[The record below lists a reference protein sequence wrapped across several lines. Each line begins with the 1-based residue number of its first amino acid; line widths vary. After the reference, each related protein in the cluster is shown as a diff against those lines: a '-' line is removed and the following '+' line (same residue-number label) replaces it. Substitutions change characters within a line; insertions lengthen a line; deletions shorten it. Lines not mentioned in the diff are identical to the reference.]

1 MTNFQWQEQ
10 HLEWFLR
17 TFKGEIEELAAR
29 DITARY
35 RPRRGEPRKGRS
47 KKGEQTI
54 DAQDFRNLMRLMV
67 LNKYARVTNSY
78 QESRNYKIRMVSDDY
93 PFIQEAFD
101 RELFNHPFIKKPL
114 PGVEE
119 VKNTYLTSVEGR
131 GDASF
136 DEAYKRSN
144 TLGSLYVEAFRIHNY
159 EGGDFDLILHLL
171 DEPPMQPS
179 DIADQRELF
188 ILHVRFFIA
197 VYKAFKIGLPELQ
210 KMVEESDCSCPQ
222 DHDTFFTVIFGHQLV
237 EGLYLRH
244 ALRDRNMPPHR
255 TLSNIAVEIDK
266 LALSEQKIPDN
277 LIASVYRGFVPGE
290 EGALFLQQ
298 GYAGI
303 ERIALKV
310 SDRLEVQN
318 ASKKVEEAFTNIVSY
333 WRTRF
338 NRSR

>member
-1 MTNFQWQEQ
+1 MANFQWQEQ
-10 HLEWFLR
+10 HLKWFLR
-17 TFKGEIEELAAR
+17 TFKDERNKLAAR
-29 DITARY
+29 DIGARY
-35 RPRRGEPRKGRS
+35 CP

-78 QESRNYKIRMVSDDY
+78 KESRNYKIRMVSDDY

-119 VKNTYLTSVEGR
+119 VKNTYLPFVEGH

-144 TLGSLYVEAFRIHNY
+144 TLGSLYVEAFRIYNY

-171 DEPPMQPS
+171 DEPLMQPS
-179 DIADQRELF
+179 DIADQREFF

-210 KMVEESDCSCPQ
+210 KMVEESDCPCPQ

-237 EGLYLRH
+237 EWLYLRH
-244 ALRDRNMPPHR
+244 TTRDWTIPHR
-255 TLSNIAVEIDK
+255 TLSNIAVEIEK
-266 LALSEQKIPDN
+266 LALSEQKIPD
-277 LIASVYRGFVPGE
+277 
-290 EGALFLQQ
+290 
-298 GYAGI
+298 
-303 ERIALKV
+303 
-310 SDRLEVQN
+310 
-318 ASKKVEEAFTNIVSY
+318 
-333 WRTRF
+333 
-338 NRSR
+338 